1 MGWQGPLHVEGWD
14 KALTEVSKAS
24 MTSGVLSSTSA
35 AELLRC
41 VTNLPVLV
49 IAGVQDHLVPLKAA
63 QSLTSQLPLS
73 VSCSLAMH
81 LCTHLFLS
89 AQFLGLQQEVYVE
102 LDNI

>member
-1 MGWQGPLHVEGWD
+1 MGLQGPLHVEGWD
-14 KALTEVSKAS
+14 KALAEVSKVS

-35 AELLRC
+35 AELVQC

-73 VSCSLAMH
+73 VSCSLAICIFVH
-81 LCTHLFLS
+81 TS
-89 AQFLGLQQEVYVE
+89 S
-102 LDNI
+102 